1 MDLDLG
7 SILKAEISKKQK
19 ELTYSKDSQPLSH
32 KRSQVQECARIDE
45 IPRQVEQGESVNG
58 EVSSDDQSDE
68 EFITTIK
75 KLGTRPER
83 ILETIAQDESTSTT
97 IDPFQIGST
106 KDDFSLSMKCNLY
119 IHEVLSHWKV
129 SLEEY
134 HPELF
139 LDTKKALFPL
149 LLQLRRGSL
158 GSDLLI
164 SLASVLY
171 HLQQPKQTN
180 LAIQSYMKLS
190 IGNVAWPIGVTSV
203 GIHARSA
210 HSKIQGGQSA
220 ANIMIDERTRLW
232 ITSIKRLITFE
243 EWYSSH
249 HASLA

>member
-1 MDLDLG
+1 MDLDLS

-19 ELTYSKDSQPLSH
+19 ELRNSNDGPPLSSEVTQAH
-32 KRSQVQECARIDE
+32 ERLNADE
-45 IPRQVEQGESVNG
+45 IPQKAEQNESTNEEVPSDYRFNEDIVEVIG
-58 EVSSDDQSDE
+58 
-68 EFITTIK
+68 
-75 KLGTRPER
+75 KLGNRPER
-83 ILETIAQDESTSTT
+83 IQEAITQDKTTSFT
-97 IDPFQIGST
+97 IDPSQIGST
-106 KDDFSLSMKCNLY
+106 KDEPVLSMKCNLY
-119 IHEVLSHWKV
+119 IHDILVHWKA

-149 LLQLRRGSL
+149 LLQLRRGQL
-158 GSDLLI
+158 PTDLLI
-164 SLASVLY
+164 SLATVLY
-171 HLQQPKQTN
+171 HLQQPGQTN

-220 ANIMIDERTRLW
+220 ANIMTDERTRLW

-243 EWYSSH
+243 DWF
-249 HASLA
+249 AKQPR

>member
-1 MDLDLG
+1 MDLDLS

-19 ELTYSKDSQPLSH
+19 ELRNSNDVQPLSNEA
-32 KRSQVQECARIDE
+32 SQAHERLNEDE
-45 IPRQVEQGESVNG
+45 IPQKAEQDEGTNEEVLPDYRFDEDIVEVIG
-58 EVSSDDQSDE
+58 
-68 EFITTIK
+68 
-75 KLGTRPER
+75 KLGNRPER
-83 ILETIAQDESTSTT
+83 IQEAITQDKTTSSI
-97 IDPFQIGST
+97 IDPSQIGST
-106 KDDFSLSMKCNLY
+106 KDEPVLSMKCNLY
-119 IHEVLSHWKV
+119 IHEILIHWKA

-149 LLQLRRGSL
+149 LLQLRRGQL
-158 GSDLLI
+158 PTDLLI
-164 SLASVLY
+164 SLATVLY
-171 HLQQPKQTN
+171 HLQQPSQTN

-220 ANIMIDERTRLW
+220 ANIMTDERTRLW

-243 EWYSSH
+243 GWF
-249 HASLA
+249 AKQPR